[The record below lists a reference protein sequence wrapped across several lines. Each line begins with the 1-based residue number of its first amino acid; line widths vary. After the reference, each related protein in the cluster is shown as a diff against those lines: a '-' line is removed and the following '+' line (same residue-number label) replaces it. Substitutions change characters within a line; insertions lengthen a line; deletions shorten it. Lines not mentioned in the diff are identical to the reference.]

1 MLNADDLLAGSAS
14 LTEVEIPARLLGAA
28 AGDDRRISL
37 RPLTVQDLRLISR
50 ASRDSD
56 ELTAALMVQRA
67 LAEPEL
73 TIQQVAAMSAGL
85 LQYLL
90 QHVNR
95 ISGIHVSDEQL
106 ADAMQ
111 DPLTQA
117 SFELAREFGWT
128 PDEIGGL
135 TMGQVLLHLQM
146 LRAQSRPQ
154 TYRN

>member
-1 MLNADDLLAGSAS
+1 
-14 LTEVEIPARLLGAA
+14 
-28 AGDDRRISL
+28 
-37 RPLTVQDLRLISR
+37 
-50 ASRDSD
+50 
-56 ELTAALMVQRA
+56 MVQRA